1 VKPTLLVLA
10 AGMGSRYGGVKQ
22 IDPVG
27 INGEALI
34 DFSIYDA
41 LHHGFDRIVFVI
53 RREIE
58 ADVRQFFSGKFEDR
72 ADVAY
77 VYQELSDLPGEF
89 EVSAVREKPWGTAH
103 AIWAARKA
111 IRKPFAVING
121 DDFYGREAFGAMGAH
136 LSEMPVGSSDYAMVG
151 YVLENTLSEHGTVS
165 RGICDV
171 DKSGFLS
178 GIKEHTKIGRKE
190 DGTIGSWNDEGELIA
205 NFTGKELCSMNMF
218 GFSPEVMGH
227 IEEGFST
234 FLRENGTEP
243 KAEYYIPTLVQ
254 DRIDAGVS
262 RCRVL
267 TSDARWFGITY
278 REDKARVVD
287 AVRELQTGGTYPAP
301 LWA

>member
-1 VKPTLLVLA
+1 
-10 AGMGSRYGGVKQ
+10 MGSRYGGVKQ

-41 LHHGFDRIVFVI
+41 LQNGFDRIVFVI

-58 ADVRQFFSGKFEDR
+58 ADVRQFFSGKFEGR
-72 ADVAY
+72 ADVEY
-77 VYQELSDLPGEF
+77 VYQELADLPGEF

-121 DDFYGREAFGAMGAH
+121 DDFYGREAFGVMGTH
-136 LSEMPVGSSDYAMVG
+136 LSQMAVDSSDYAMVG
-151 YVLENTLSEHGTVS
+151 YVLQNTLSEHGTVS

-171 DKSGFLS
+171 EESGYLT
-178 GIKEHTKIGRKE
+178 GIVEHTKIGRKE
-190 DGTIGSWNDEGELIA
+190 DGTIGSWNDSGELVA
-205 NFTGKELCSMNMF
+205 SFTGKELCSMNMF

-227 IEEGFST
+227 IEEGFSD
-234 FLRENGTEP
+234 FLRNRGTDP
-243 KAEYYIPTLVQ
+243 KAEYYIPSLVQ

-278 REDKARVVD
+278 RQDKPRVVD
-287 AVRELQTGGTYPAP
+287 AVRELQTGGVYPAP
-301 LWA
+301 LWG